1 MPKRCSLY
9 WSRHAV
15 SYPSNAYLGGAAPAA
30 TTLHP
35 VLDSLS
41 LASASRCAPLPE
53 PALQYQSEDGAIYD
67 RKLWVGRKDYQNKN

>member
-15 SYPSNAYLGGAAPAA
+15 SYPANAYLGGAASAA

-35 VLDSLS
+35 VLH
-41 LASASRCAPLPE
+41 
-53 PALQYQSEDGAIYD
+53 
-67 RKLWVGRKDYQNKN
+67 